1 MRAFIYVGG
10 DIRIDAIEEFPTEED
25 LVIAAD
31 SGYANALALGVAPTV
46 VLGDFDSLGYKPDN
60 AVSYKCV
67 KDFTDGEGAVEQ
79 VKDFATEIEF
89 YNFGGGRED
98 HFYGN
103 LSLLIKA
110 EGLGIKARAITNT
123 CEIYYVTN
131 CISLDNVKNKT
142 VTIAPFGDEA
152 HILKGEGLAYSVDNI
167 KLSCDKTL
175 GVSNIATEERL
186 ELKLKSGKIF
196 VFVVKETV

>member
-1 MRAFIYVGG
+1 MRVRVFLNGEPYLGCPEEADYTVACDGG
-10 DIRIDAIEEFPTEED
+10 YKYCLENGIDAH
-25 LVIAAD
+25 L
-31 SGYANALALGVAPTV
+31 
-46 VLGDFDSLGYKPDN
+46 VLGDFDSLGYKPNN
-60 AVSYKCV
+60 AVTYKCV

-79 VKDFATEIEF
+79 VKDFASEIVF

-110 EGLGIKARAITNT
+110 EELGIKAKAITNT
-123 CEIYYVTN
+123 CEIYFVTDY
-131 CISLDNVKNKT
+131 ISLDNVKNKT
-142 VTIAPFGDEA
+142 VTIAPFGEEA
-152 HILKGEGLAYSVDNI
+152 HILKGKGLAYSVDNI
-167 KLSCDKTL
+167 KLCCDKTL
-175 GVSNIATEERL
+175 GVSNIATENRL